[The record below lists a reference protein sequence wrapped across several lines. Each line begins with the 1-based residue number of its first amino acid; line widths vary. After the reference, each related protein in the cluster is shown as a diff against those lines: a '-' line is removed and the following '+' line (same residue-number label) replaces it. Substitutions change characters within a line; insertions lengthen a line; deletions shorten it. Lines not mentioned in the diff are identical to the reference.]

1 MHSQPQNNYLRGVSM
16 ILMSAFCFACM
27 NICIRLS
34 GNLPSIQKSFFRNL
48 VAALFAGIIILK
60 NYGRPQPVSLYIPKE
75 ARTALILRCVFG
87 TAGILCNFYAVDHL
101 LVADASILNTAHSG
115 CLHFLRFLR
124 LPVYCKAGIPQCRAA
139 SRIDRGMRRSW
150 SGDCLYHGA

>member
-60 NYGRPQPVSLYIPKE
+60 NYGRPRPGFTINRQPQ
-75 ARTALILRCVFG
+75 
-87 TAGILCNFYAVDHL
+87 
-101 LVADASILNTAHSG
+101 
-115 CLHFLRFLR
+115 
-124 LPVYCKAGIPQCRAA
+124 KAEKMQAA
-139 SRIDRGMRRSW
+139 
-150 SGDCLYHGA
+150 